1 MLKTA
6 TRTPAPA
13 SFPVRGPNAGPS
25 LHSFAS
31 VIAAAWCTKFI
42 QAEAMLPL
50 QHATETERTSKS
62 IGLDDLAYNVLIPCA
77 RETEPGQGW
86 PSERCGWPH
95 GRDKTGGGGELEQ
108 TCETAATEKT
118 HLSASHPS
126 THEHRRLST
135 CNGHIVYAKTGPF
148 VGTTL
153 ECLYSMLIPSTL
165 NGVIMIGHSRWRCL
179 PFPRKQF
186 KRQDGCC
193 VPAVLGDTKSVV
205 FCVYVVCAVCMLA
218 WWMPSIGVLCPW

>member
-1 MLKTA
+1 MHERDGARARTA
-6 TRTPAPA
+6 
-13 SFPVRGPNAGPS
+13 
-25 LHSFAS
+25 
-31 VIAAAWCTKFI
+31 
-42 QAEAMLPL
+42 
-50 QHATETERTSKS
+50 EREMR
-62 IGLDDLAYNVLIPCA
+62 DA
-77 RETEPGQGW
+77 
-86 PSERCGWPH
+86 H

-108 TCETAATEKT
+108 TCETAATETT
-118 HLSASHPS
+118 HLSALHPS

-205 FCVYVVCAVCMLA
+205 FCVYVVCAVHG
-218 WWMPSIGVLCPW
+218 GVVDAVDLCAVSMVGCWYPIVRCLS